1 MVKYIGKRL
10 ARSIITLV
18 IIVSIVFVLMRKMP
32 ITGYFPNYDH
42 MSPEQIQNSLHQM
55 GLDKPVAEQLFIFL
69 KNVVT
74 KGSLGIS
81 YVYRNQVPVTEVL
94 APKIP
99 LSLKLGVLALL
110 VALMIGLP
118 LGTIM
123 AQHKGRIVDKIG
135 TGFIV
140 LIQAVPAAVYFCSY
154 KFMVQSC

>member
-74 KGSLGIS
+74 KGSLGTK
-81 YVYRNQVPVTEVL
+81 RRT
-94 APKIP
+94 
-99 LSLKLGVLALL
+99 
-110 VALMIGLP
+110 
-118 LGTIM
+118 
-123 AQHKGRIVDKIG
+123 
-135 TGFIV
+135 
-140 LIQAVPAAVYFCSY
+140 
-154 KFMVQSC
+154 